1 MLGERHDQLEYSALG
16 RRQKIEGGVVGRQQR
31 ASDGQAE
38 AGAALTAS
46 RGEEGLEDA
55 ARVGRRNA
63 WTIVR
68 QA

>member
-1 MLGERHDQLEYSALG
+1 MQLDDFLA
-16 RRQKIEGGVVGRQQR
+16 QR
-31 ASDGQAE
+31 QAE